1 MDCSPP
7 GSSVHGIFQARIVEW
22 VAISFSR
29 GSSPSRDWTCV
40 SCVLCVGRQILY
52 HCATWE
58 ALFEWSGSR
67 SVMSDS
73 LRPLGLYSPWS
84 SPGQNT
90 GVGSLSL
97 LQGIFPTQV
106 QTQVSCIAGRFF
118 TSWAIREAH
127 TPFSN
132 VKKSVFYCF
141 LATSG
146 YCLNTLPVCKGKKV
160 VSHWYF
166 NLHFFGAY
174 SGVIFPCLL
183 LLGYLLNNVLISV
196 SNFPERLYFFFLPI
210 C

>member
-1 MDCSPP
+1 MTVVKDDILFLTIIICFVCVCAQSRLTLCNPMDCNWP
-7 GSSVHGIFQARIVEW
+7 GSSVHEILWARIVEW
-22 VAISFSR
+22 VAISYSR
-29 GSSPSRDWTCV
+29 GSSQSRDQTRV
-40 SCVLCVGRQILY
+40 SCVSCVGRQILY

-118 TSWAIREAH
+118 T
-127 TPFSN
+127 N
-132 VKKSVFYCF
+132 
-141 LATSG
+141 
-146 YCLNTLPVCKGKKV
+146 
-160 VSHWYF
+160 
-166 NLHFFGAY
+166 
-174 SGVIFPCLL
+174 
-183 LLGYLLNNVLISV
+183 
-196 SNFPERLYFFFLPI
+196 
-210 C
+210 